1 MSLASDAR
9 AIFRAGVSA
18 ADPGRALRSVVQR
31 RPRGLAIG
39 GRGLVPGTGGQIR
52 VVGLGKASAAMADAA
67 ASLLG
72 RDVEGIVAVPRGY
85 PAPRSGVRVVWGDH
99 PIPSRASLA
108 AGRALLREVRA
119 ADPADRI
126 LFLISGGGS
135 AVAELPDEPL
145 SIRDLGE
152 TTRVLLAS
160 GAPIDAMNAVRRHLS
175 GLKGGRLALAGPA
188 GGFATV
194 AISDVVG
201 DSPEDVASG
210 PTVPDP
216 TTFRDALRVVGRWK
230 LRRRLPNPV
239 LRHLVEGSR
248 GRLPETPKPNDPA
261 FRGAVFRYGATN
273 RTALE
278 AAGRAAERRGYRTHL
293 RSSPMVGETQPVA
306 RRFASDLLRYSV
318 GAPFAL
324 LSGGETTVTLGP
336 SAGRGG
342 RNQEFALAVSLPI
355 AGRPGVLVL
364 SAGTDGVDGPTDAAG
379 GWVDGSTAARASA
392 RGLDISGALERH
404 ASYEALDRLGTL
416 LRTGP
421 TGTNVMDLHIGLS
434 RP

>member
-1 MSLASDAR
+1 
-9 AIFRAGVSA
+9 
-18 ADPGRALRSVVQR
+18 
-31 RPRGLAIG
+31 
-39 GRGLVPGTGGQIR
+39 
-52 VVGLGKASAAMADAA
+52 
-67 ASLLG
+67 
-72 RDVEGIVAVPRGY
+72 
-85 PAPRSGVRVVWGDH
+85 
-99 PIPSRASLA
+99 
-108 AGRALLREVRA
+108 
-119 ADPADRI
+119 
-126 LFLISGGGS
+126 
-135 AVAELPDEPL
+135 
-145 SIRDLGE
+145 
-152 TTRVLLAS
+152 
-160 GAPIDAMNAVRRHLS
+160 
-175 GLKGGRLALAGPA
+175 
-188 GGFATV
+188 
-194 AISDVVG
+194 
-201 DSPEDVASG
+201 
-210 PTVPDP
+210 
-216 TTFRDALRVVGRWK
+216 
-230 LRRRLPNPV
+230 
-239 LRHLVEGSR
+239 
-248 GRLPETPKPNDPA
+248 
-261 FRGAVFRYGATN
+261 
-273 RTALE
+273 
-278 AAGRAAERRGYRTHL
+278 
-293 RSSPMVGETQPVA
+293 MVGETQPVA